1 VRSNF
6 RLIHR
11 LNLESQLLEV
21 DGRCKL
27 DRSIVEGSG
36 TEISGPLRRMHPVPE
51 DELVV
56 VTA

>member
-1 VRSNF
+1 MA
-6 RLIHR
+6 R
-11 LNLESQLLEV
+11 LNLPGQLVEV
-21 DGRCKL
+21 DGCCEL
-27 DRSIVEGSG
+27 GRSIVEGSG